1 MGVDARHMRLTGSP
15 PDHLARSSGG
25 MCDNT
30 IMEAI
35 NFTGHFLIAM
45 PSLQDANFA
54 GTLTYVCRH
63 DDQGAMGLIVNRP
76 MDMTLQTLFGQIAL
90 TSSQDDI
97 LTYPVYLGGPVQ
109 TDRGFV
115 LHSPTGEWRSTLR
128 ISDELGL
135 TTSRDILEKLSI
147 GQGPDKI
154 FIALGYAGWEA
165 GQLEN
170 EIKLNSW
177 LSVPADPDVIF
188 DLPPAQR
195 FQAALGLLGINPT
208 YLSEESGHA

>member
-1 MGVDARHMRLTGSP
+1 
-15 PDHLARSSGG
+15 
-25 MCDNT
+25 
-30 IMEAI
+30 MEPV

-63 DDQGAMGLIVNRP
+63 DDQGAMGLVVNRP
-76 MDMTLQTLFGQIAL
+76 MDMTLQTLFGQISL
-90 TSSQDDI
+90 TSNQDDI

-115 LHSPTGEWRSTLR
+115 LHTPMGDWRSTLR
-128 ISDELGL
+128 VNDQLGL
-135 TTSRDILEKLSI
+135 TTSRDILEKLSV
-147 GQGPDKI
+147 GQGPERI

-177 LSVPADPDVIF
+177 LSVPANADIIF
-188 DLPPAQR
+188 ETPVNQR
-195 FQAALGLLGINPT
+195 FQAALRLLGIDPT
-208 YLSEESGHA
+208 YLSEETGHA

>member
-1 MGVDARHMRLTGSP
+1 MNNGI
-15 PDHLARSSGG
+15 
-25 MCDNT
+25 CDNGA
-30 IMEAI
+30 MEPV

-54 GTLTYVCRH
+54 GTLTYICRH
-63 DDQGAMGLIVNRP
+63 DDQGAMGLVVNRP

-90 TSSQDDI
+90 TPVQDDI

-115 LHSPTGEWRSTLR
+115 LHSPVGEWRSTLR
-128 ISDELGL
+128 INDHLGL
-135 TTSRDILEKLSI
+135 TTSRDILEKLSL
-147 GQGPDKI
+147 GQGPERI

-170 EIKLNSW
+170 EIKLNNW
-177 LSVPADPDVIF
+177 LSVPAEPDILF
-188 DLPPAQR
+188 ELPAGQR
-195 FQAALGLLGINPT
+195 FQAALDLLGIDPT
-208 YLSEESGHA
+208 YLSEEAGHA